1 VPNANRCA
9 HCTTQDIECIKHS
22 GIKRCAACKRRNK
35 GCVKYVGPKLE
46 PTSED
51 EYSEVQAAVEISAE
65 NLNRER
71 RDPIRRRE
79 SPLTEDNVEETTQ
92 LKEKNTHL
100 RIERDFWKL
109 QAKKENS
116 SQQTESNT
124 HLRIERDFWK
134 LQAEK
139 LGYPPNVGDD

>member
-1 VPNANRCA
+1 M
-9 HCTTQDIECIKHS
+9 ECIKLP
-22 GIKRCAACKRRNK
+22 GIKRCAACTRCYKT
-35 GCVKYVGPKLE
+35 CAKYVGPKLE

-51 EYSEVQAAVEISAE
+51 ENNEIQAAVETSAE
-65 NLNRER
+65 NSNRER
-71 RDPIRRRE
+71 RGTVRRRE
-79 SPLTEDNVEETTQ
+79 SPLTQNNMEETTQ

-109 QAKKENS
+109 QAEKEKS
-116 SQQTESNT
+116 TQLTESNT

-139 LGYPPNVGDD
+139 LGYPGNVRDDSD